1 MPGGKLQ
8 SQGHIL
14 NKRITDLDHGLI
26 SNKVRGLFV
35 KRPGARGWPS
45 WPATW
50 RSAAGRSMAAA
61 CTGSWWTGRA
71 GAEDRGPWWT
81 APAGGLAAAA
91 GGARRRHGRPRKT
104 HGGGAAGH
112 GKTHRRHGWGR
123 HDGAS
128 PERGLPPRYRQ
139 RGDGWRRTELG
150 ESTAALRL
158 RVRVLAR
165 VLGGSGCVG
174 ARAGEMWC
182 FL

>member
-1 MPGGKLQ
+1 MAKLA
-8 SQGHIL
+8 GHM
-14 NKRITDLDHGLI
+14 
-26 SNKVRGLFV
+26 
-35 KRPGARGWPS
+35 AQRGWPVYGGGVHRVMVD
-45 WPATW
+45 
-50 RSAAGRSMAAA
+50 RSR
-61 CTGSWWTGRA
+61 

-81 APAGGLAAAA
+81 APAGGLAAAV

-112 GKTHRRHGWGR
+112 GKTRRRHGWGR

-128 PERGLPPRYRQ
+128 PEPGLPPRYRQ